1 MTHLARHLGAATTAF
16 GLAAL
21 LFHPLA
27 MGQSAP
33 APAASAAGAVDP
45 SVSER
50 IKKDAASPLYWIRL
64 NAQKAD
70 SGAKPAG
77 PRIVE
82 IKPAAPAVAARPAPP
97 PAAPVATAG
106 GGGNSNAA
114 ASNNTAAITSSGAS
128 AGIGTAPDVA
138 AAPAATLPVGTP
150 AGANLAGTAAASLVA
165 PAAPSAT
172 EAARAATQPPVEE
185 PEEPL
190 ALIKANEP
198 EFPVVAMRRL
208 RKGTVQV
215 RFEVQPDGRVGNITV
230 VQTSNK
236 SLNDAAIE
244 AVNSWVFKPVR
255 SPRAAVVDLGFDLDG

>member
-1 MTHLARHLGAATTAF
+1 MTHLVRHLGAATTAF

-33 APAASAAGAVDP
+33 APAASAPGAVDP

-70 SGAKPAG
+70 TGGAKPAG
-77 PRIVE
+77 PRIIEV
-82 IKPAAPAVAARPAPP
+82 KPAPVAARPAA
-97 PAAPVATAG
+97 PAAAAG
-106 GGGNSNAA
+106 GGGNANATA
-114 ASNNTAAITSSGAS
+114 TVASSGGSTGMGTSSE
-128 AGIGTAPDVA
+128 TATQ
-138 AAPAATLPVGTP
+138 AATLPVGTP

-172 EAARAATQPPVEE
+172 EAARVATQAPVEE
-185 PEEPL
+185 PDEPL
-190 ALIKANEP
+190 ALLKANEP
-198 EFPVVAMRRL
+198 EFSVVAMRRL

-215 RFEVQPDGRVGNITV
+215 RFEVQPDGRVANVAV

-255 SPRAAVVDLGFDLDG
+255 SPRSAVVDLGFDIDS